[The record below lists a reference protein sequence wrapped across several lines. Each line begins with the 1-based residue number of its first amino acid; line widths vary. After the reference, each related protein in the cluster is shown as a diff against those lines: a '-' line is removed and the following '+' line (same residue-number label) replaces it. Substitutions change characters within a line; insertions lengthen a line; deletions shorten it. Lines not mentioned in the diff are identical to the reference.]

1 MVPAIMKY
9 LNMNLKWKT
18 TTVRRNSLLWGI
30 KITLSPNKIGE
41 QIFASR
47 FLLTLQEVKL

>member
-1 MVPAIMKY
+1 MG
-9 LNMNLKWKT
+9 N
-18 TTVRRNSLLWGI
+18 
-30 KITLSPNKIGE
+30 KITLSLNKIGE